1 MTRTFRV
8 LAFFPADHAEVVNG
22 KLYVHGGYWGR
33 LNFALFP
40 QMLPPMAL
48 VAVLEVPFSAYHAEH
63 TLSLGVTDADGNAL
77 PLQVDATFRVGAD
90 ADMQYGDPTVM
101 PLAVPVANLV
111 IPAPGDYSFTLTV
124 NGELAERYAIRARHV
139 AVPVQLTSQPP
150 HDHPP
155 QSEAS

>member
-22 KLYVHGGYWGR
+22 KLYMHGGFWGR
-33 LNFALFP
+33 LNFPLFP
-40 QMLPPMAL
+40 QMLPQMAL

-63 TLSLGVTDADGNAL
+63 RLSLGITDADGNPL

-90 ADMQYGDPTVM
+90 ADMHYGDPTVM

-124 NGELAERYAIRARHV
+124 NDELLERYSIRAQQV
-139 AVPVQLTSQPP
+139 SVPMQLNVQPP
-150 HDHPP
+150 DQPP
-155 QSEAS
+155 ESEAM